1 MKAFVSTLSILA
13 LAATLN
19 AAEGDKKPE
28 GDAPKKP
35 SAEGDAPKRPSAE
48 GDKGKPKFNP
58 EEMFKRLDKDSNG
71 SISKEEF
78 LASPGAKKD
87 AAKAEERFGKMDK
100 NSDGSLSKE
109 EMTHAPKKKKDA

>member
-1 MKAFVSTLSILA
+1 MKSITSILAILA
-13 LAATLN
+13 LAATVN

-28 GDAPKKP
+28 AGKKKAPP
-35 SAEGDAPKRPSAE
+35 S
-48 GDKGKPKFNP
+48 P
-58 EEMFKRLDKDSNG
+58 EQMMKTLDKDGNG

-100 NSDGSLSKE
+100 NKDGSLSKE
-109 EMTHAPKKKKDA
+109 EITPKKKKDA